1 MSQRQKKLDLMSGKL
16 GIMQIKNTF
25 MKNIKFFKKTN
36 KKKKIIYY
44 LWIFKRNTY
53 KYNFTDF
60 DSGINGVVFFNEKLI
75 IRFSGMS

>member
-36 KKKKIIYY
+36 KKKNY
-44 LWIFKRNTY
+44 LLFMDLQT
-53 KYNFTDF
+53 
-60 DSGINGVVFFNEKLI
+60 
-75 IRFSGMS
+75 

>member
-60 DSGINGVVFFNEKLI
+60 IILFIIHLCNINKSDI
-75 IRFSGMS
+75 